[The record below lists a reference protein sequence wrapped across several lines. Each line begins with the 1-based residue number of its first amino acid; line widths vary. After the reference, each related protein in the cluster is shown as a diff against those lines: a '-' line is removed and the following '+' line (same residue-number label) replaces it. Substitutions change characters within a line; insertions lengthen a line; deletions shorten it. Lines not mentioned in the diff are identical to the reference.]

1 MAPLSNDAPVGVY
14 IHIPFCRH
22 ICPYCDF
29 NTYRGLEPL
38 IPRYADALVRD
49 ITSNRHLERSRETS
63 PGPSGTPMPIPA
75 QTVYFGGG
83 TPSLLEPEQIG
94 RILAACRETFALDPV
109 TEITLEANPNGVDAR
124 WFEAVRAT
132 GVNRLSIGAQTF
144 DHKGLRVLGR
154 QHEATDVVAAVGA
167 ARRAGFENISLDLI
181 FGWPGQTLD
190 QWQNDLDTILSF
202 PGGPPEHCSLY
213 SLIVEPGTPMADAV
227 TRGVL
232 TVVDDDTVADLYE
245 RAIAALS
252 GAGWTHYEIANWAR
266 EPRFASQHNLVYWRN
281 GAYAAFGAGA
291 HGRIGNERFMD
302 HLQPA
307 TYIDAVESGA
317 SPHSNTEY
325 LSPELQ
331 MGETMMLGLRL
342 LDEGVTAEEFL
353 IRHGV
358 ALSDRFGPQ
367 IDELAGMGLLDW
379 DGRRLRLTA
388 RGTLLAND
396 VCARFL

>member
-1 MAPLSNDAPVGVY
+1 MAPLPNDAAIGVY
-14 IHIPFCRH
+14 PHIPFCHH

-29 NTYRGLEPL
+29 NTYRGLESL
-38 IPRYADALVRD
+38 IPRYVDALTRD
-49 ITSNRHLERSRETS
+49 IAGST
-63 PGPSGTPMPIPA
+63 PGLAA

-94 RILAACRETFALDPV
+94 RVVGACRETFDLAPDAEL
-109 TEITLEANPNGVDAR
+109 TLEANPNRTDVA
-124 WFEAVRAT
+124 WFAAVRAA

-144 DHKGLRVLGR
+144 DRRGLRVLGR
-154 QHEATDVVAAVGA
+154 QHEAAEVIAAVTA
-167 ARRAGFENISLDLI
+167 AREAGFDNISLDLI

-190 QWQNDLDTILSF
+190 QWRHDLDTIQQF

-232 TVVDDDTVADLYE
+232 TVIDDDSAADLYE
-245 RAIAALS
+245 IAMATMAD
-252 GAGWTHYEIANWAR
+252 AGWTHYEIANWAR
-266 EPRFASQHNLVYWRN
+266 EPRFASQHNAVYWRN

-291 HGRIGNERFMD
+291 HGRLGNERFMN
-302 HLQPA
+302 HLKPL
-307 TYIDAVESGA
+307 TYIEAVEMGA
-317 SPHSNTEY
+317 SPHSNTEF
-325 LSPELQ
+325 LSPEIQ

-342 LDEGVTAEEFL
+342 LGEGVTAAEFEA
-353 IRHGV
+353 RHGV
-358 ALSDRFGPQ
+358 ALMEQFGAQ
-367 IDELAGMGLLDW
+367 IEALTGLGLLDW
-379 DGRRLRLTA
+379 DGSRLRLTS

>member
-1 MAPLSNDAPVGVY
+1 MAPLPNDAPVGVY

-29 NTYRGLEPL
+29 NTYRGLDSL
-38 IPRYADALVRD
+38 IPRYVDALVRD
-49 ITSNRHLERSRETS
+49 ITS
-63 PGPSGTPMPIPA
+63 SGAGTAA
-75 QTVYFGGG
+75 QTVYLGGG

-94 RILAACRETFALDPV
+94 RVLVGCREAFALDAN
-109 TEITLEANPNGVDAR
+109 TEITLEANPNGVDEA
-124 WFEAVRAT
+124 WFAAVRAA

-144 DHKGLRVLGR
+144 DRRGLRVLGR
-154 QHEATDVVAAVGA
+154 QHEASDVIAAVGA
-167 ARRAGFENISLDLI
+167 ARAVGFDNISLDLI
-181 FGWPGQTLD
+181 FGWPGQTLE
-190 QWQNDLDTILSF
+190 QWRRDLETILGF

-232 TVVDDDTVADLYE
+232 TVIDDDDAADLYE
-245 RAIAALS
+245 AAMDALA

-266 EPRFASQHNLVYWRN
+266 EARFASRHNLVYWRN

-291 HGRIGNERFMD
+291 HGRIGSERFMN
-302 HLQPA
+302 HLKPL
-307 TYIDAVESGA
+307 TYIEAVESGA
-317 SPHSNTEY
+317 SPHSNSET

-331 MGETMMLGLRL
+331 IGETMMLGLRL
-342 LDEGVTAEEFL
+342 LEEGVTAAEFEARHWIAL
-353 IRHGV
+353 I
-358 ALSDRFGPQ
+358 DRFGNQ
-367 IDELAGMGLLDW
+367 IEELSGLGMLDW
-379 DGRRLRLTA
+379 DGARLRLTP